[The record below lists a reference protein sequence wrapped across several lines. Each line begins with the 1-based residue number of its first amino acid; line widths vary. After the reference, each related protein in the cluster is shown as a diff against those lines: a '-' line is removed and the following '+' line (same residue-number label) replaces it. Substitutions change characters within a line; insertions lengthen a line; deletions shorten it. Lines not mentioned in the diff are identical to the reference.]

1 MTEQLNW
8 TEQFPRTFLKRQHT
22 YTFCSLICLFL
33 WPSNYDR
40 CYQFGPW
47 ICVQMGGARRKEKC
61 EFLWHGAPQQPCIT
75 YREGLTKNKW
85 TFKKFKPLLFG
96 VLYHSQILNNTLS
109 SMLPFFLSLDMFEG
123 GCDVWSCNS
132 HVETLSIILNT
143 LRNVAKEGRS
153 LHLWALGVLSVQ
165 LLLSCTL
172 GTVIKMLL
180 FKPLLVRYWLYVRV
194 CVCVFVLSHSVVS
207 DPWTIACQ
215 SLLDSHP
222 SRSSQSTSL
231 GSLCNI
237 AASCLYFF

>member
-1 MTEQLNW
+1 MWVLVTW
-8 TEQFPRTFLKRQHT
+8 
-22 YTFCSLICLFL
+22 S
-33 WPSNYDR
+33 
-40 CYQFGPW
+40 
-47 ICVQMGGARRKEKC
+47 
-61 EFLWHGAPQQPCIT
+61 PQQPCIT
-75 YREGLTKNKW
+75 YWEGLTKNKW

-96 VLYHSQILNNTLS
+96 VFYHSQILNNTLS

-172 GTVIKMLL
+172 GTVIKTWL
-180 FKPLLVRYWLYVRV
+180 FKPLLVRYWLCVCV
-194 CVCVFVLSHSVVS
+194 CVCVFVLSHSGVS
-207 DPWTIACQ
+207 DPFATPWTIACQ

-237 AASCLYFF
+237 AASCLYFFFKHVKF